1 MAFIRIQK
9 MKHDDQGRVIGGT
22 AAIIDTFYDG
32 ELQKTTKGH
41 SKQVVREK
49 LGLPLWISDD
59 RKSGIFLSPTRGLVS
74 YDVSS
79 DAFGFVESDDP
90 RVSAGRM
97 RTSRHP
103 PAPTSETSRPAGPGS
118 SSGASPTS
126 RASSSTPS
134 TGGRGLEF
142 QLRRS
147 MTS

>member
-90 RVSAGRM
+90 RVSGTLEDVEDRIHTVFGDAFIV
-97 RTSRHP
+97 TSQ
-103 PAPTSETSRPAGPGS
+103 GP
-118 SSGASPTS
+118 
-126 RASSSTPS
+126 
-134 TGGRGLEF
+134 L
-142 QLRRS
+142 
-147 MTS
+147 